1 MNRLKQF
8 CELFLLSQSFSLW
21 PKVFYFYFVYTRT
34 IFPLGVLYPGHSQLA
49 FDCVIM
55 ACSSE
60 SIRPGLLFRV
70 ARPPKVWVRPLRSAT
85 SPAIF
90 SKFACPCNQRIRG
103 HGVRVN
109 HTHELGGLT
118 NPEPGDLL

>member
-1 MNRLKQF
+1 MSLEKQCHEIFDPFNKTLPGLLMNRLKQF
-8 CELFLLSQSFSLW
+8 CELFLLSQSFFLW

-60 SIRPGLLFRV
+60 SIRPGL
-70 ARPPKVWVRPLRSAT
+70 
-85 SPAIF
+85 
-90 SKFACPCNQRIRG
+90 
-103 HGVRVN
+103 
-109 HTHELGGLT
+109 
-118 NPEPGDLL
+118 